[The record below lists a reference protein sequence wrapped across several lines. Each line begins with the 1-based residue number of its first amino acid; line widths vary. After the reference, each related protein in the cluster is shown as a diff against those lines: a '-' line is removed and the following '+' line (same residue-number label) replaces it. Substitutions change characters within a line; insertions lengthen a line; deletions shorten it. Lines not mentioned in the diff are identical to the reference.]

1 MSTLQPFIG
10 VSSSSSSTS
19 SPDRDSSSDYPEIRA
34 STCGN
39 SAEDDRLIL
48 MVAPDGDQAR
58 NSSSGYLT
66 IERSKAT
73 DAQTPSVGL
82 VWNINPEFNAV
93 RVQAIMK
100 TIQRMAPDG
109 SPFALLAQ
117 QGAEAANLMI
127 AEKSAGVPRGEPS
140 VGHNDRASRA

>member
-1 MSTLQPFIG
+1 
-10 VSSSSSSTS
+10 
-19 SPDRDSSSDYPEIRA
+19 
-34 STCGN
+34 
-39 SAEDDRLIL
+39 